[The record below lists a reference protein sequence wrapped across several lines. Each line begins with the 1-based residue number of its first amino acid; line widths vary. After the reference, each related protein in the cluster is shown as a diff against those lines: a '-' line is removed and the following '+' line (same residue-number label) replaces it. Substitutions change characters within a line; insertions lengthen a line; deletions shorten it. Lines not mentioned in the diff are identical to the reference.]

1 MHIYIIMQAV
11 QFPINIQAACAFMQ
25 LYKNLCNLFRICL
38 QKVYKKYIESA
49 RGGWYNRGRKKKKG
63 GATMTDRQTQK
74 LLRALLAIVK
84 RCATVEEVS
93 EVLEQMLQD

>member
-1 MHIYIIMQAV
+1 MV
-11 QFPINIQAACAFMQ
+11 
-25 LYKNLCNLFRICL
+25 LCKYTRFYAIRSES
-38 QKVYKKYIESA
+38 VYKRFIKNTLNQPAAGDTIEA
-49 RGGWYNRGRKKKKG
+49 ENKRG

-84 RCATVEEVS
+84 RCATVKEVA

>member
-1 MHIYIIMQAV
+1 
-11 QFPINIQAACAFMQ
+11 
-25 LYKNLCNLFRICL
+25 
-38 QKVYKKYIESA
+38 
-49 RGGWYNRGRKKKKG
+49 
-63 GATMTDRQTQK
+63 MTDRQAQK